1 MRDVNNGWI
10 IRYTHANVAS
20 FFFIFVYMHIGRG
33 LYYSSYKSPRVLV
46 WSIGV
51 IILILMMAIAFLGY
65 IDNSPKWFYIS
76 ISYLIILIVVYYTV
90 FKINKILISPLC
102 LSSALPAAYH
112 LGGPLFIII
121 FRLTLRITLF
131 LSYKLKV
138 RGSRKGWTGSAPV
151 APPTRSEGA
160 RGGAREGARKDKE
173 IQKKFSLLVA
183 PPAMSQAS
191 VQASLL
197 RSEWSETG
205 RANEKYNKL
214 NYKSI
219 YLINSLNNRRYSR
232 LCLPQLNKEKTLP
245 SFSERLNTII
255 TEIGLIPEYIYE
267 NLETENIKKQILN
280 ETKGLSGI
288 YMILNKITKDYYI
301 GSASTNRIYAR
312 FSNHVIYFR
321 GSKIVKSAVKKYE
334 LKNFAFIILELYPN
348 IVTKIN
354 NKELLDLEDK
364 YLKLLL
370 PNYNILTEAGSSFG
384 YKHTEI
390 DRIKMKDL
398 YSEPRRLRIGNLNR
412 GKIFSTETIE
422 KLRVKALNRPPMSDM
437 TKQKCISHTR
447 PVVLYNLNGT
457 VYGKYSSILEAAKSI
472 NCGEKTIRRALKT
485 EKRLVKKQ

>member
-33 LYYSSYKSPRVLV
+33 LYYSSYKSPRILV

-65 IDNSPKWFYIS
+65 INNSPKWFYIS
-76 ISYLIILIVVYYTV
+76 ISYLIFLIIVNYTAS
-90 FKINKILISPLC
+90 KSDPIKAGCN
-102 LSSALPAAYH
+102 A
-112 LGGPLFIII
+112 I
-121 FRLTLRITLF
+121 FYTLF
-131 LSYKLKV
+131 LKIKNYYV
-138 RGSRKGWTGSAPV
+138 PNRFRRGNTMKNT
-151 APPTRSEGA
+151 
-160 RGGAREGARKDKE
+160 
-173 IQKKFSLLVA
+173 I
-183 PPAMSQAS
+183 
-191 VQASLL
+191 
-197 RSEWSETG
+197 
-205 RANEKYNKL
+205 YNKL
-214 NYKSI
+214 NHKSMRSN
-219 YLINSLNNRRYSR
+219 LINSLNNRGYSR
-232 LCLPQLNKEKTLP
+232 LCLPQLNKETSLNGT
-245 SFSERLNTII
+245 FILNTIMK
-255 TEIGLIPEYIYE
+255 ELGYLIDPVYIFE

-288 YMILNKITKDYYI
+288 YMILNKITRDYYI
-301 GSASTNRIYAR
+301 GSASTNRFYAR

-348 IVTKIN
+348 FVTKVN

-384 YKHTEI
+384 YKHTEV
-390 DRIKMKDL
+390 DRLKLKDI
-398 YSEPRRLRIGNLNR
+398 YSNARRERVRNLNK
-412 GKIFSTETIE
+412 GVKFSPETIE
-422 KLRVKALNRPPMSDM
+422 KMRAKALNRPLALRSDE
-437 TKQKCISHTR
+437 TKQKCITHTR

-485 EKRLVKKQ
+485 KKRLVKKQ